1 MSLENRDL
9 DGVSRRQGVVVYV
22 VGALLFTFI
31 VIAAAGVFFPI
42 DGEASLRELLIR
54 DWLIT
59 QPESECVCV
68 PYVPG

>member
-1 MSLENRDL
+1 MRIENRAP
-9 DGVSRRQGVVVYV
+9 GEVSRRQGVAVYV
-22 VGALLFTFI
+22 VGALLLTFI

-59 QPESECVCV
+59 QPESECACAFSQD
-68 PYVPG
+68 